1 MAAKERVLAQTL
13 ADEPKDL
20 EGYQI
25 AWDGLRNFMDET
37 FIPGR
42 PEPVSLLARAL

>member
-1 MAAKERVLAQTL
+1 MVAKDKILAQAL

-20 EGYQI
+20 EGYQMT
-25 AWDGLRNFMDET
+25 WDKLRKFMDET

-42 PEPVSLLARAL
+42 PEPVGPCR